1 MTHCFEKIL
10 SFQSKLDM
18 AQIKTLISI
27 LIGLELVFGGQLEIN
42 DQILDFS
49 EDQVIE
55 VFLNT
60 FGQKI
65 EALR

>member
-27 LIGLELVFGGQLEIN
+27 LIGLELVFGGQLELD
-42 DQILDFS
+42 DQIHDFS

>member
-1 MTHCFEKIL
+1 MV
-10 SFQSKLDM
+10 
-18 AQIKTLISI
+18 QIKKLIPI
-27 LIGLELVFGGQLEIN
+27 LIGLELVFGGQLDFN
-42 DQILDFS
+42 DQIEDFS

-55 VFLNT
+55 VFLNI

>member
-1 MTHCFEKIL
+1 
-10 SFQSKLDM
+10 M
-18 AQIKTLISI
+18 AQLKTLISI
-27 LIGLELVFGGQLEIN
+27 LIGLELVLGGQLEIN
-42 DQILDFS
+42 DQIHDFS

>member
-1 MTHCFEKIL
+1 
-10 SFQSKLDM
+10 M
-18 AQIKTLISI
+18 AQMKTLISI
-27 LIGLELVFGGQLEIN
+27 LIGLELVFGGQLELD

>member
-1 MTHCFEKIL
+1 
-10 SFQSKLDM
+10 M
-18 AQIKTLISI
+18 AQMKTLIPI
-27 LIGLELVFGGQLEIN
+27 LIGLELVFGGQLEFN
-42 DQILDFS
+42 DQIQDFT

-65 EALR
+65 EAMR

>member
-27 LIGLELVFGGQLEIN
+27 LIGLELVFGGQLEQD
-42 DQILDFS
+42 DQIHDFS

>member
-10 SFQSKLDM
+10 SFQSKSDM
-18 AQIKTLISI
+18 AQMKTLISI
-27 LIGLELVFGGQLEIN
+27 LIGLELVLGGQLEIN
-42 DQILDFS
+42 DQIHDFS